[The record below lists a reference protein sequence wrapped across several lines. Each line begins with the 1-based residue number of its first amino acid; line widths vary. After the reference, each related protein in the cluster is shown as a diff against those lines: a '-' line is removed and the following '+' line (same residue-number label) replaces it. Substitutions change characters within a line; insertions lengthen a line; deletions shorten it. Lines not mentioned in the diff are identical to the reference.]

1 MKVWATYEEYM
12 TRHPSDK
19 SSKDSIEAAIG
30 DAAAIIS
37 AALDDAGI
45 SYENIDDDSLFRTN
59 LRIVTCAMA
68 ARMVRT
74 ASSSGIKQESQMV
87 GQLQQS
93 YTYESPSGSMYLT
106 SAEKSMLGITAAAN
120 RGAQVFYGSD
130 ILGG

>member
-1 MKVWATYEEYM
+1 
-12 TRHPSDK
+12 
-19 SSKDSIEAAIG
+19 
-30 DAAAIIS
+30 
-37 AALDDAGI
+37 
-45 SYENIDDDSLFRTN
+45 
-59 LRIVTCAMA
+59 
-68 ARMVRT
+68 MVRT